1 MIKHPIIH
9 IQRMTIIWV
18 LEKYFRYLNYS
29 DLPSSGLVEFYK
41 SEKTAPE
48 EFSLFGS
55 GTAES
60 PISHL
65 VHTAAPC
72 VQQILNHVI
81 G

>member
-1 MIKHPIIH
+1 MIHP
-9 IQRMTIIWV
+9 
-18 LEKYFRYLNYS
+18 F
-29 DLPSSGLVEFYK
+29 
-41 SEKTAPE
+41 
-48 EFSLFGS
+48 LFGS

-65 VHTAAPC
+65 VRTATATATAAAC

>member
-1 MIKHPIIH
+1 MKFHAH
-9 IQRMTIIWV
+9 FLLGVHTA
-18 LEKYFRYLNYS
+18 
-29 DLPSSGLVEFYK
+29 GGAACK
-41 SEKTAPE
+41 S
-48 EFSLFGS
+48 FLLLFFGS

-65 VHTAAPC
+65 VRTVATATAAAAAC